1 MGIDPSCNV
10 KIYDMICGSKADE
23 VTTIFKEKRLEMHA
37 YLRDAETRGSS
48 RMVTE
53 PNCMILSTTCQNP
66 KYNSVVSMI

>member
-23 VTTIFKEKRLEMHA
+23 VEKRTTIFKEKRLEMHA

-53 PNCMILSTTCQNP
+53 PTKHVLYDSFNYLPESKVQ
-66 KYNSVVSMI
+66 